1 VPDPRIAPSAT
12 RGADGAPAWL
22 PEALHHLSQPL
33 TALQCVLYMGSNIEP
48 ETHSHG
54 MQQTIADAL
63 TQCARMAA
71 IVTAMRE
78 RLEVEGGSLPW
89 DPARTEH

>member
-1 VPDPRIAPSAT
+1 
-12 RGADGAPAWL
+12 
-22 PEALHHLSQPL
+22 
-33 TALQCVLYMGSNIEP
+33 MGSNIEP
-48 ETHSHG
+48 ETLSHG

-63 TQCARMAA
+63 AQCARMAA